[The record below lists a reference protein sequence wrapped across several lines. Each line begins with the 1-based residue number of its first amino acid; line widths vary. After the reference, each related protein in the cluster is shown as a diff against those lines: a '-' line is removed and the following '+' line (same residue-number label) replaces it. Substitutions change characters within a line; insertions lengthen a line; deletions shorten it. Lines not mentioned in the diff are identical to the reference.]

1 MEHAEVQDAAARAA
15 AEATGAFEAVESR
28 PDLTGRPRMLV
39 ARRRADAAADAATG
53 DAAAAGGTA
62 SEPRPDAQPGVG
74 DSQP

>member
-1 MEHAEVQDAAARAA
+1 
-15 AEATGAFEAVESR
+15 
-28 PDLTGRPRMLV
+28 MLV